1 MRHDKALTATLIL
14 LGMVLVAVSGL
25 LSMLEAAMLAAG
37 LMIITRCTRG
47 RIARRAIDW
56 QVLIVIGASFG
67 IGNAL
72 QTTGAAQ
79 VIAEGMLSVTGDSPQ
94 YALAAVFA
102 ATALFT
108 SMATN
113 NVAAVVMFPI
123 ALATAD
129 TLEASFMPFAITIM
143 MAASASFATPIGYQT
158 NLMVYG
164 VGGYRFGDYVRI
176 GVPLT
181 ILVGAV
187 TVLLAPLWWPFR

>member
-1 MRHDKALTATLIL
+1 MVVVAAT
-14 LGMVLVAVSGL
+14 GL
-25 LSMLEAAMLAAG
+25 LSMLQAAMLAAG
-37 LMIITRCTRG
+37 LMIVTRCTRG

-56 QVLIVIGASFG
+56 QVLVVIGASFG

-79 VIAEGMLSVTGDSPQ
+79 VIAEGLIALTGDSPR
-94 YALAAVFA
+94 YALASVFV

-108 SMATN
+108 AVATN
-113 NVAAVVMFPI
+113 NVAAVVMFPM
-123 ALATAD
+123 ALATANA
-129 TLEASFMPFAITIM
+129 LEASFMPFAITIM

-181 ILVGAV
+181 ILIGLV
-187 TVLLAPLWWPFR
+187 TVLLAPLWWPF

>member
-1 MRHDKALTATLIL
+1 
-14 LGMVLVAVSGL
+14 LV
-25 LSMLEAAMLAAG
+25 
-37 LMIITRCTRG
+37 
-47 RIARRAIDW
+47 
-56 QVLIVIGASFG
+56 VIGASFG

-79 VIAEGMLSVTGDSPQ
+79 VIAAGLISLTGDTPE
-94 YALAAVFA
+94 YALAAVFI

-108 SMATN
+108 AVATN

-123 ALATAD
+123 ALATAKSLD
-129 TLEASFMPFAITIM
+129 ASFMPFAITIM

-164 VGGYRFGDYVRI
+164 VGGYRFNDYVRI

-181 ILVGAV
+181 ILVGLV
-187 TVLLAPLWWPFR
+187 TVLLAPLWWPF